1 MVSDIF
7 LFVAVHLAIAV
18 STWTA
23 LSRAWKWVNSKFRE
37 FMAVDRRSRRSKCQD
52 TTRDALAEF
61 EEWIASIETRYARS
75 ISNCTQSCTLL
86 EPSGIRVVG
95 SVVRQTPYEKAPMYP
110 SAEMQCHHEPETAQ
124 LSHKNSLMID
134 SSASRECHTATQVRK
149 VDQSNCTAMQLELE
163 TMELISKHSAELEAL
178 LLGKFA
184 AAQRF
189 ANELTR
195 LRQHLDAAESYFAS
209 RDKTLKALAAREA
222 ECQKYQA
229 EIRALRVEHATLK
242 LAVTEIT
249 AKARETQKNILSP
262 NNEAFDILAS
272 NQLVVKEQEILSEG
286 NKSNTAV
293 QAGPPANMEIQAT
306 ADTAV
311 MNYDQKAAPRRR
323 GRLCLDTIV
332 ARTALDRKRDDV
344 V

>member
-1 MVSDIF
+1 M
-7 LFVAVHLAIAV
+7 
-18 STWTA
+18 
-23 LSRAWKWVNSKFRE
+23 
-37 FMAVDRRSRRSKCQD
+37 
-52 TTRDALAEF
+52 
-61 EEWIASIETRYARS
+61 
-75 ISNCTQSCTLL
+75 QS
-86 EPSGIRVVG
+86 
-95 SVVRQTPYEKAPMYP
+95 
-110 SAEMQCHHEPETAQ
+110 
-124 LSHKNSLMID
+124 
-134 SSASRECHTATQVRK
+134 SRECHTATQVRK
-149 VDQSNCTAMQLELE
+149 VDQSKCPTMQLELE

-184 AAQRF
+184 AAQRY

-195 LRQHLDAAESYFAS
+195 LRQHLDAAEKATVNLRSACVAWQFAFDETVAS

-222 ECQKYQA
+222 ECQQYQA
-229 EIRALRVEHATLK
+229 ELRALRVEHATLK

-286 NKSNTAV
+286 NKSNPAV